1 MTAVALPRTVR
12 AKLLIAIATML
23 TLMLGSG
30 ILAISGLNRTGNA
43 LYSLSDERLPDI
55 LAATRLAHQSTALAA
70 LAPFVS
76 SVEVMNQLEAET
88 LRIDGMIRDLGLLV
102 TDLPDSASFAGEA
115 GQRVRDLASG
125 LSQATR
131 QMLEASRKS
140 LELRAEMVELQYGF
154 ERQSE
159 AQEALAAAI
168 WAGPRQLFSEA
179 VEIILVARIAEGIWQ
194 LDQLEARFG
203 QVRASLAAVEFPPRA
218 EWIPRFLDQQSSLF
232 DLRRAQLK
240 SQQRVRFLLASIHT
254 LSADMGAAVAGI
266 VATTSAAAEAQ
277 SQALSATLERTKR
290 NITILGVI
298 ALSAAALTALYVL
311 SDLARNLD
319 AVTRAMSRL
328 AAGDRNAAI
337 PGLQRSDELGSLA
350 RAASIFKDASF
361 ERQRLAEQVIEGN
374 RLVEA
379 TFANMS
385 DGISVFDREQRLVSW
400 NPRFLTMTGLAAD
413 RICHGQS
420 FGAIAGAM
428 QATGV
433 TLHGLDGGQISHPET
448 VDLRTSS
455 AASYEMHHPD
465 GRVIEIRSQ
474 PMPEGGFVTVYMD
487 QTDRRRI
494 ERQLHQ
500 AQRMEAVGQLTGG
513 IAHDFNNFLAA
524 ISGNLQ
530 MLQDRLYED
539 PELSPRILRALDAT
553 ERAASVTERLL
564 AFSRQQALQP
574 ELTRVDELMFNLLEL
589 LGYRLAPTVEIRAD
603 IGPDLPAIL
612 VDPGQLENAVLN
624 LLFNARDALPE
635 GGTVTISA
643 ALSAGALTLTVAD
656 QGIGMSQDVLAR
668 IYEPFFTT
676 KNNGRGSGLGLS
688 MVYGFIAQ
696 SGGEIAVESRAGAG
710 TRVQIR
716 LPLAGA
722 VPGNTISGGPVE
734 APERGN
740 KPGRGQHILL
750 VEDDPLVRETAADM
764 LLSLGYQV
772 RMVPDVAAAREA
784 LAQGPFDLLFT
795 DILLPEGQT
804 GLDVARDAATLQP
817 GLPVLFASGYMQIK
831 GAGALHLPEGATLLR
846 KPYRKS
852 DLARAVSASLHRP
865 AEDSAT

>member
-1 MTAVALPRTVR
+1 MTAIALPRSVK
-12 AKLLIAIATML
+12 AKLLIAIAAML

-30 ILAISGLNRTGNA
+30 FLAISGLTRTGNA
-43 LYSLSDERLPDI
+43 LTSLSDERLPDI
-55 LAATRLAHQSTALAA
+55 LAATRLAHQSAALAA

-88 LRIDGMIRDLGLLV
+88 VRIDGMIRDLGLLV
-102 TDLPDSASFAGEA
+102 TNLPDSTSFAGES

-125 LSQATR
+125 LSQATG
-131 QMLEASRKS
+131 QLLTASHRT

-154 ERQSE
+154 DRHTE
-159 AQEALAAAI
+159 AGEALAAAI
-168 WAGPRQLFSEA
+168 WTSPRQLFSEA
-179 VEIILVARIAEGIWQ
+179 VEIILVARIAEGTWQ

-203 QVRASLAAVEFPPRA
+203 QVRAELTVAELPQAAD
-218 EWIPRFLDQQSSLF
+218 WIPRFLEQQSSLF
-232 DLRRAQLK
+232 DLRRDELQ

-254 LSADMGAAVAGI
+254 LSADMGGAVTRI
-266 VATTSAAAEAQ
+266 VGTTSTAAEAQ
-277 SQALSATLERTKR
+277 SRELSTTLDRTKR

-298 ALSAAALTALYVL
+298 ALAAAALTAFYVL
-311 SDLARNLD
+311 TDLARNLD

-328 AAGDRNAAI
+328 AAGDRSATI
-337 PGLQRSDELGSLA
+337 PGLRRSDELGSLA
-350 RAASIFKDASF
+350 RAFSVFKDAGL
-361 ERQRLAEQVIEGN
+361 ERERLAEQVIEGN
-374 RLVEA
+374 RMVEA
-379 TFANMS
+379 MFANMS

-400 NPRFLTMTGLAAD
+400 NPRFLAMTGLAAGSVG
-413 RICHGQS
+413 HGLA
-420 FGAIAGAM
+420 FDAIADQLNLA
-428 QATGV
+428 GV
-433 TLHGLDGGQISHPET
+433 TLHGLDGQRVSHRET
-448 VDLRTSS
+448 ADLRNGG
-455 AASYEMHHPD
+455 AASYELRHPD

-530 MLQDRLYED
+530 MLQDRLYDD
-539 PELSPRILRALDAT
+539 PVLAGRILRALDAT

-603 IGPDLPAIL
+603 IPPDLPAVL
-612 VDPGQLENAVLN
+612 VDPGQLESAVLN
-624 LLFNARDALPE
+624 LFFNARDALPE
-635 GGTVTISA
+635 GGAVTLSVMVRES
-643 ALSAGALTLTVAD
+643 ALSLVVAD
-656 QGIGMSQDVLAR
+656 NGIGMSPDVLAR

-696 SGGEIAVESRAGAG
+696 SGGEIAVASIPGQG
-710 TRVQIR
+710 TKVEIR
-716 LPLAGA
+716 LPLPQAQH
-722 VPGNTISGGPVE
+722 E
-734 APERGN
+734 AAAPAALADTPEQGH
-740 KPGRGQHILL
+740 GQHILL

-764 LLSLGYQV
+764 LLSLGYRV
-772 RMVPDVAAAREA
+772 RMVSELRTACDALEAARY
-784 LAQGPFDLLFT
+784 DLLFT
-795 DILLPEGQT
+795 DMLLPEGMT
-804 GLDVARDAATLQP
+804 GLDVAREAGMRQP
-817 GLPVLFASGYMQIK
+817 GLPVLFASGYMQVE
-831 GAGALHLPEGATLLR
+831 GTGALRLPEGATLLR

-852 DLARAVSASLHRP
+852 ELARAVSACLYRTPGSSP
-865 AEDSAT
+865 GD